1 MMLNSFDPKVFKI
14 STTLKLQVGSGE
26 IHYKMIKIELDYE
39 NDEDPRG
46 FWSWSMIALSSK
58 FHMLET

>member
-1 MMLNSFDPKVFKI
+1 
-14 STTLKLQVGSGE
+14 
-26 IHYKMIKIELDYE
+26 MIKIELDYE